1 MSKNIKNR
9 KMRLL
14 NNMLWYRLFFHIS
27 FIYLLCEVGLDV
39 LRIEIHVGRYMFCR
53 KKSVGFPPNRITKKK
68 CFVLFFLTQA
78 VLCMPSQKHFSLL
91 LGSIMNHLIFP
102 ILIKYTCIFVLYCL
116 MDLLDLSLEVPP
128 LIVLQ
133 TLEPH
138 PISHHEL

>member
-68 CFVLFFLTQA
+68 CCFFFFNSSCALHAILEAFLFVARQHYESFNIPNTYKIYLYI
-78 VLCMPSQKHFSLL
+78 CSLL
-91 LGSIMNHLIFP
+91 LDGSLGSFLGSSP
-102 ILIKYTCIFVLYCL
+102 INCPT
-116 MDLLDLSLEVPP
+116 D
-128 LIVLQ
+128 
-133 TLEPH
+133 TRTT
-138 PISHHEL
+138 SHFSP